1 MLGLVN
7 EIQKKSY
14 SGPFGVNLDG
24 SPDFEL
30 LAQAYGM
37 DFIRLEAPDKMDE
50 AIDAFLKDEDA
61 VLMECVIN
69 PMDTV
74 K

>member
-1 MLGLVN
+1 
-7 EIQKKSY
+7 
-14 SGPFGVNLDG
+14 
-24 SPDFEL
+24 
-30 LAQAYGM
+30 M

>member
-1 MLGLVN
+1 MRNFFKKIDETVREMWLGG
-7 EIQKKSY
+7 
-14 SGPFGVNLDG
+14 GPDL
-24 SPDFEL
+24 EK